1 MLGLTDYNLCM
12 HILLTNDDGILAPG
26 LAAIYK
32 KLTTLGK
39 VTVVAPASCQSG
51 TSHSITYQDP
61 LLCTKTQ
68 TDIFSG
74 FGVHGSPAD
83 CVKLAVLEL
92 CEEKIDLVV
101 AGINYGANAG
111 INVYYS
117 GTVAAAV
124 EATFLNIP
132 SVAMSL
138 AMSENMDFDSA
149 AEYCLDTL
157 KKLLPI
163 QADEIININIPRL
176 SNGRPK
182 GIKIVPQS
190 IGGYH
195 EKYEKHTSSPD
206 QTVFQLKSG
215 DHRHESLCTDI
226 IALVDGYITITALN
240 HDMTNHKKTNLLR
253 KKYSDIISNKPH
265 AGEENG

>member
-1 MLGLTDYNLCM
+1 M
-12 HILLTNDDGILAPG
+12 HILLTHDDGIFAPG

-51 TSHSITYQDP
+51 ASHSITYQEP
-61 LLCTKTQ
+61 LLCSKTQ

-74 FGVHGSPAD
+74 FSVQGSPAD
-83 CVKLAVLEL
+83 CVKLAVMEL
-92 CEEKIDLVV
+92 CDEKIDLVV
-101 AGINYGANAG
+101 AGINHGANAG

-124 EATFLNIP
+124 EAAFLNIP

-138 AMSENMDFDSA
+138 AMCEKMDFDSA

-157 KKLLPI
+157 KKILPI
-163 QADEIININIPRL
+163 QTGEIININIPRL
-176 SNGRPK
+176 SKGNPK

-190 IGGYH
+190 VGGYH
-195 EKYEKHTSSPD
+195 EKYEKNTTSPG
-206 QTVFQLKSG
+206 QAVFQLKCG
-215 DHRHESLCTDI
+215 DHKHESQYTDI
-226 IALVDGYITITALN
+226 IALVEGYITITALN
-240 HDMTNHKKTNLLR
+240 HDMTNHAKTDFLQKKHI
-253 KKYSDIISNKPH
+253 KIISNKSH

>member
-1 MLGLTDYNLCM
+1 M
-12 HILLTNDDGILAPG
+12 HILLTNDDGIFAPG

-32 KLTTLGK
+32 RLTTLGK

-51 TSHSITYQDP
+51 ASHSITYQEP
-61 LLCTKTQ
+61 LLFSKTQ
-68 TDIFSG
+68 TELFSG
-74 FGVHGSPAD
+74 FSVQGSPAD
-83 CVKLAVLEL
+83 CVKLAVMEL
-92 CEEKIDLVV
+92 CDEKIDFVV
-101 AGINYGANAG
+101 AGINHGANAG

-117 GTVAAAV
+117 GTVAAAI
-124 EATFLNIP
+124 EAAFLKIP

-138 AMSENMDFDSA
+138 ATCKKIDFETA
-149 AEYCLDTL
+149 ADYCLDTL

-163 QADEIININIPRL
+163 QTGEIININIPRL
-176 SNGRPK
+176 SHGKPK

-195 EKYEKHTSSPD
+195 EKYEKHTNSLG
-206 QTVFQLKSG
+206 QTVFQLKGG
-215 DHRHESLCTDI
+215 DHKHESQYTDI

-240 HDMTNHKKTNLLR
+240 YDMTNHTKTEFLR
-253 KKYSDIISNKPH
+253 KKLRKIISNKPY